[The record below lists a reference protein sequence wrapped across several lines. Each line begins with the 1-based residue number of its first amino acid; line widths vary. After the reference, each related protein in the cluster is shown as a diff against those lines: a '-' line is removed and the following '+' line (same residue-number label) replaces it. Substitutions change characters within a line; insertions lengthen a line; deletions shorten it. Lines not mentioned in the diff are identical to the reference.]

1 MFKITS
7 FFKVLAVIVFTGALF
22 TSCGSSKDIV
32 YFQDA
37 QNYETIVSD
46 NSYVNTFKI
55 DDVVRINVS
64 TLDQAASAP
73 FNIFM
78 GVQQETNLPGLNSGN
93 RPTQLDYIV
102 DKKGEIDFPV
112 LGNIKILGL
121 TPEDTKEL
129 LKEKLK
135 PYLKDPIINIRL
147 VNFTVTVLGQV
158 NRPGTYQVNGEQIT
172 VLEAI
177 GLASDLGIKGKR
189 DNVLVIR
196 DFNGTK
202 VYTRIDLTSKEA
214 LNSPVYYLT
223 QNDVVYVE
231 PNRSAVSQS
240 TLDNRAGLAVS
251 IASLLITTTVILLTV
266 KLKTHSFAFNSIL

>member
-1 MFKITS
+1 MFKSKRTI
-7 FFKVLAVIVFTGALF
+7 KKILIVGFLGAF
-22 TSCGSSKDIV
+22 ICSCASRKDVV
-32 YFQDA
+32 YFNDA
-37 QNYETIVSD
+37 RDYETIVSD
-46 NSYVNTFKI
+46 NSHVNTFKV

-73 FNIFM
+73 FNIYI
-78 GVQQETNLPGLNSGN
+78 GVQQESNLLAGGGN

-112 LGNIKILGL
+112 LGNVKIGGL
-121 TPEDTKEL
+121 TPEETKEL
-129 LKEKLK
+129 LKEKLQ

-147 VNFTVTVLGQV
+147 VNFTVTVLGEV

-177 GLASDLGIKGKR
+177 GLANDLGIKGKR

-202 VYTRIDLTSKEA
+202 VYNRIDLTSKNA

-231 PNRSAVSQS
+231 PNKSAVTQS

-251 IASLLITTTVILLTV
+251 IASLLITTTIILITR
-266 KLKTHSFAFNSIL
+266 N